1 MKEYK
6 VERAKSEEQAEELMN
21 RHAADGWRVVSTAYW
36 SQIGGGLIITFER
49 EKAEDIK

>member
-6 VERAKSEEQAEELMN
+6 VERAKSEEQAEAVMN
-21 RHAADGWRVVSTAYW
+21 ALAKEGWRVVSTAYW

-49 EKAEDIK
+49 EKAEDI

>member
-6 VERAKSEEQAEELMN
+6 VVHAKSEEQAEELMN
-21 RHAADGWRVVSTAYW
+21 RYAGEGWQVISTAYW
-36 SQIGGGLIITFER
+36 YKWKVGLVITFER